1 MTVLPEFSSTNLSHG
16 QSWALCKTSLTS
28 QRCTPKWLH
37 IRLFSKCYPPPLYVF
52 GFFYDPFAPGPHQAL
67 FYSQK
72 CIINNSTLYQLFCN
86 PKEAFWSSGYSNIT
100 DSFFFKTHYN
110 KFTWF
115 KVKNIPLSVNLIDSL
130 CESIFRANPVTQSIE
145 RLLINPENHVVSD
158 LWYTCVSMK
167 LCEYLKCQIL
177 VNKAWLFTSLYSGA
191 NFTIYLAM
199 ICARILKSL
208 IFGIHRHIIR
218 IHVL

>member
-1 MTVLPEFSSTNLSHG
+1 MCFL
-16 QSWALCKTSLTS
+16 
-28 QRCTPKWLH
+28 
-37 IRLFSKCYPPPLYVF
+37 F
-52 GFFYDPFAPGPHQAL
+52 GFVYYHFAPGPHQAL

-86 PKEAFWSSGYSNIT
+86 LEEAFWSSGYSNIT
-100 DSFFFKTHYN
+100 NSFFFKTHYN
-110 KFTWF
+110 KFTRF
-115 KVKNIPLSVNLIDSL
+115 EVKNIPLSVNLIDSL

-145 RLLINPENHVVSD
+145 RLFMNPENLED
-158 LWYTCVSMK
+158 LWFTCVSMK

-177 VNKAWLFTSLYSGA
+177 VSKAWLFTSLYSGA

-199 ICARILKSL
+199 ICARIFKSL

-218 IHVL
+218 IDRKSVV